1 MKSTMTFDEAV
12 MDPNRPLSL
21 TPREWMYSVE
31 AKLAEEEE
39 LIENAAKRIAKEQ
52 SKPEPTETGLE
63 KIDMGIDQM
72 ISGVQLVMSG
82 IQDSRMTDL
91 DPKTRKV
98 IEKIKDLMETAI
110 SPYLADI
117 INQSDSLEAK
127 EDSDK

>member
-1 MKSTMTFDEAV
+1 MMTFDEAV

-21 TPREWMYSVE
+21 TPREWIYSVE

-39 LIENAAKRIAKEQ
+39 LIENTAKRIAKEQ

-72 ISGVQLVMSG
+72 IAGVQLVMSG
-82 IQDSRMTDL
+82 IQDSRMADL

-117 INQSDSLEAK
+117 IGQSDSLEAK

>member
-1 MKSTMTFDEAV
+1 MMTFDEAV

-31 AKLAEEEE
+31 AKIAEEEE
-39 LIENAAKRIAKEQ
+39 LIENTAKRIAKEQ
-52 SKPEPTETGLE
+52 SQSEPTETGLE

-72 ISGVQLVMSG
+72 ISGVQLTMSG
-82 IQDSRMTDL
+82 IQDSRMADL
-91 DPKTRKV
+91 DPKIRRT

-117 INQSDSLEAK
+117 IIQSDSLEAK

>member
-1 MKSTMTFDEAV
+1 MMTFDEAV

-31 AKLAEEEE
+31 AKIAEEEE
-39 LIENAAKRIAKEQ
+39 LIENTAKRIAKEQ
-52 SKPEPTETGLE
+52 SQPEPTETGLE

-72 ISGVQLVMSG
+72 IVGVQLIMSG
-82 IQDSRMTDL
+82 IQDARMTDL

-98 IEKIKDLMETAI
+98 VEKIKDIMETAI

-117 INQSDSLEAK
+117 VVQSDSLEAK
-127 EDSDK
+127 EDSGK